1 MSKPIV
7 EDDQPLSSEPPD
19 PSQGGCPVNIYI
31 DAQNAPFPIDEA
43 SFDEFIRLLLTA
55 SGESDAEISISFV
68 SDSIIQDLNRRHR
81 GQDRPTDVL
90 SFSLRE
96 GEPVGQLFP
105 LGDLVISVETAKRQA
120 EFFGNRF
127 DEEIKELLFHGFLHL
142 LGHDHEGAARPE
154 WDQAEKR
161 LIGEMKR
168 RGSAYRPKGLNP
180 ESINHIK
187 KEGRKT

>member
-1 MSKPIV
+1 MSNSMM
-7 EDDQPLSSEPPD
+7 EDDQPLSTEPPD
-19 PSQGGCPVNIYI
+19 PSQGGCPTILI
-31 DAQNAPFPIDEA
+31 DVQNAPFPIDEA
-43 SFDEFIRLLLTA
+43 SVEEFIRFLLDA

-68 SDSIIQDLNRRHR
+68 NDAVIQDLNRQYR
-81 GQDRPTDVL
+81 GQDHPTDVL

-120 EFFGNRF
+120 EAYGNRF

-142 LGHDHEGAARPE
+142 LEHDHEGDARAE

-161 LIGEMKR
+161 LIHEIKL
-168 RGSAYRPKGLNP
+168 RGASYRPKGLNSENVEP
-180 ESINHIK
+180 RL